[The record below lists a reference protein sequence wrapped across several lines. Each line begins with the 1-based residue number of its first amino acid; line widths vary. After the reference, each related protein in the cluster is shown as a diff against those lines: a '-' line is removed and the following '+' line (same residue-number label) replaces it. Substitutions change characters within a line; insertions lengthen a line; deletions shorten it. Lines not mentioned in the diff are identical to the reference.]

1 MILDYIG
8 KIFLVLGILFFIA
21 ALYHLY
27 KNDVLE
33 TISGVKEFEQA
44 QEVYNQKLNESRKVF
59 DDLNKKNIN
68 RGGDT
73 GEVKILSELSIIP
86 AKSDASRELEDL
98 EALYKQA
105 EKRIQKEDKMLGEEK
120 TSFLDEEEQTT
131 YLDDEKTS
139 FLEDEFVDEDKTSFL
154 EEDDEKTSFLEVEDE
169 KTDFLDSDEEKTMF
183 LDEEKTTFLEEEEEK
198 TSFLEVDDEKTEFLS
213 DEEEKTT
220 FLD

>member
-1 MILDYIG
+1 MILDYVS
-8 KIFLVLGILFFIA
+8 KIFLVLGVLFFLA

-44 QEVYNQKLNESRKVF
+44 QEIYNQKLDESRKVF

-105 EKRIQKEDKMLGEEK
+105 EKRMREEDIQHSGKTAYLDEEK
-120 TSFLDEEEQTT
+120 TSFLEEKEERT
-131 YLDDEKTS
+131 D
-139 FLEDEFVDEDKTSFL
+139 FLP
-154 EEDDEKTSFLEVEDE
+154 VEDE
-169 KTDFLDSDEEKTMF
+169 KTDFLNSDEEKTMF
-183 LDEEKTTFLEEEEEK
+183 LEESEEKTTFLEDSDEK
-198 TSFLEVDDEKTEFLS
+198 TVFLGIEDEKTEFLS
-213 DEEEKTT
+213 EDDEKTT
-220 FLD
+220 FLE

>member
-1 MILDYIG
+1 MILDYVS
-8 KIFLVLGILFFIA
+8 KIFLVLGILFFLA

-44 QEVYNQKLNESRKVF
+44 QEVYNQKLDESRKVF
-59 DDLNKKNIN
+59 DDLDKKNIN

-105 EKRIQKEDKMLGEEK
+105 EKRMQEEDKMLDKEK

-139 FLEDEFVDEDKTSFL
+139 FLEDEFVDKDKTSFL
-154 EEDDEKTSFLEVEDE
+154 EEDDEKTSFIEVE
-169 KTDFLDSDEEKTMF
+169 
-183 LDEEKTTFLEEEEEK
+183 
-198 TSFLEVDDEKTEFLS
+198 DEKTEFLS
-213 DEEEKTT
+213 DDDEKTIFLDAEDEKTEFLSENDEEKTT

>member
-1 MILDYIG
+1 MILDYVS
-8 KIFLVLGILFFIA
+8 KIFLVLGVLFFIA

-44 QEVYNQKLNESRKVF
+44 QEIYNQKLDESRKVF
-59 DDLNKKNIN
+59 DDLNKKNID

-86 AKSDASRELEDL
+86 AKSDASKELEDL

-105 EKRIQKEDKMLGEEK
+105 EKRMQEEDKKLSEEK
-120 TSFLDEEEQTT
+120 TAYLNTEE
-131 YLDDEKTS
+131 EKTS
-139 FLEDEFVDEDKTSFL
+139 FLEDEEDKTSFL
-154 EEDDEKTSFLEVEDE
+154 EEEDNEKTSFLEVEDE
-169 KTDFLDSDEEKTMF
+169 KTEFLSD
-183 LDEEKTTFLEEEEEK
+183 DNEKTT
-198 TSFLEVDDEKTEFLS
+198 FLEVDDEKTDFLS
-213 DEEEKTT
+213 DDEEKTT

>member
-1 MILDYIG
+1 MILDHVS
-8 KIFLVLGILFFIA
+8 KIFLVLGILFFLA

-44 QEVYNQKLNESRKVF
+44 QEVYNQKLDESRKVF

-105 EKRIQKEDKMLGEEK
+105 EKRMQEENKQLDEKTAYLDAEEEK
-120 TSFLDEEEQTT
+120 TM

-139 FLEDEFVDEDKTSFL
+139 FLEDGFIDEDKTSFL
-154 EEDDEKTSFLEVEDE
+154 EEDDEKTSFLG
-169 KTDFLDSDEEKTMF
+169 
-183 LDEEKTTFLEEEEEK
+183 
-198 TSFLEVDDEKTEFLS
+198 VDDEKTEFLS
-213 DEEEKTT
+213 DDEESTTFLNVDDEKTDFLSDNEEKTI

>member
-1 MILDYIG
+1 MLDYVS
-8 KIFLVLGILFFIA
+8 KIFLVLGILFFLA

-44 QEVYNQKLNESRKVF
+44 QEIYNQKLDESRKVF
-59 DDLNKKNIN
+59 DDLDKKNIN

-86 AKSDASRELEDL
+86 AKSDASKELENL
-98 EALYKQA
+98 EALYKKA
-105 EKRIQKEDKMLGEEK
+105 EARMNSEQNNESIYEE
-120 TSFLDEEEQTT
+120 
-131 YLDDEKTS
+131 
-139 FLEDEFVDEDKTSFL
+139 KTSFL
-154 EEDDEKTSFLEVEDE
+154 EEDEKTDFLPVEDE
-169 KTDFLDSDEEKTMF
+169 RTDFLDSDEEKTMF
-183 LDEEKTTFLEEEEEK
+183 LEDSEEKTTFLEEEEEK

>member
-1 MILDYIG
+1 MVLDYIS

-44 QEVYNQKLNESRKVF
+44 QEIYNQKLDESRKVF

-105 EKRIQKEDKMLGEEK
+105 EKRMQEEDEQFSEEK
-120 TSFLDEEEQTT
+120 TSFLEEE
-131 YLDDEKTS
+131 DEKTD
-139 FLEDEFVDEDKTSFL
+139 FLP
-154 EEDDEKTSFLEVEDE
+154 VEDE
-169 KTDFLDSDEEKTMF
+169 KTDFLDADEEKTMF
-183 LDEEKTTFLEEEEEK
+183 LEDDEEKTTFLEDSDEK
-198 TSFLEVDDEKTEFLS
+198 TAFLDANDEKTEFLS

>member
-1 MILDYIG
+1 MILDYVS
-8 KIFLVLGILFFIA
+8 KIFLVLGILFFLA

-44 QEVYNQKLNESRKVF
+44 QEVYNQKLDESRKVF
-59 DDLNKKNIN
+59 DDLDKKNIN

-105 EKRIQKEDKMLGEEK
+105 EKRMQEEDKMLDEEK

-139 FLEDEFVDEDKTSFL
+139 FLEDEFVDKDKTSFL
-154 EEDDEKTSFLEVEDE
+154 EEDDEKTSFIEVEDE
-169 KTDFLDSDEEKTMF
+169 KTGFLSDDDEKTIFLDAEDEKTEF
-183 LDEEKTTFLEEEEEK
+183 LSENDEEKTTFL
-198 TSFLEVDDEKTEFLS
+198 D
-213 DEEEKTT
+213 
-220 FLD
+220 

>member
-1 MILDYIG
+1 MILDYVS

-44 QEVYNQKLNESRKVF
+44 QEVYNQKLDESRKVF
-59 DDLNKKNIN
+59 DDLDKKNIN

-86 AKSDASRELEDL
+86 AKSDASKELEDL

-105 EKRIQKEDKMLGEEK
+105 EKRMQEEDKKLSEEK
-120 TSFLDEEEQTT
+120 TA
-131 YLDDEKTS
+131 YLDTEEKTS
-139 FLEDEFVDEDKTSFL
+139 FLEDDEDKTSFL
-154 EEDDEKTSFLEVEDE
+154 EEDDEKTSFLEEDEKTDFLPVEDE

-183 LDEEKTTFLEEEEEK
+183 LEDGEEKI
-198 TSFLEVDDEKTEFLS
+198 
-213 DEEEKTT
+213 T

>member
-1 MILDYIG
+1 MILDYVS
-8 KIFLVLGILFFIA
+8 KIFLVLGVLFFLA

-44 QEVYNQKLNESRKVF
+44 QEIYNQKLDESRKVF

-105 EKRIQKEDKMLGEEK
+105 EKRIQEEDKELGEEK
-120 TSFLDEEEQTT
+120 TT
-131 YLDDEKTS
+131 YLDTEEEKIS
-139 FLEDEFVDEDKTSFL
+139 FLEDDEDKTSFL
-154 EEDDEKTSFLEVEDE
+154 EEDNEKTSFLEVEDE
-169 KTDFLDSDEEKTMF
+169 KTEFLSD
-183 LDEEKTTFLEEEEEK
+183 DEEKTTFLD
-198 TSFLEVDDEKTEFLS
+198 VDDEKTDFLS
-213 DEEEKTT
+213 DDEEKTT

>member
-1 MILDYIG
+1 MILDYIS
-8 KIFLVLGILFFIA
+8 KIFLVLGILFFLA

-44 QEVYNQKLNESRKVF
+44 QEVYNQKLDESRKVF

-73 GEVKILSELSIIP
+73 GEVKVLSELSIIP

-105 EKRIQKEDKMLGEEK
+105 EKRMQEEDALCSEK
-120 TSFLDEEEQTT
+120 TAYLDEEEQTT

-139 FLEDEFVDEDKTSFL
+139 FLEDEFVDEDKTVFL
-154 EEDDEKTSFLEVEDE
+154 EEDDEKNSFLEAE
-169 KTDFLDSDEEKTMF
+169 
-183 LDEEKTTFLEEEEEK
+183 
-198 TSFLEVDDEKTEFLS
+198 DEKTEFLS
-213 DEEEKTT
+213 DNEEKTT
-220 FLD
+220 FLNMDDEKTDFLSNDDEKTTFLD

>member
-1 MILDYIG
+1 MILDYVS
-8 KIFLVLGILFFIA
+8 KIFLVLGILFFLA

-44 QEVYNQKLNESRKVF
+44 QEVYNQKLDESRKVF

-105 EKRIQKEDKMLGEEK
+105 EKRMQEEDKPFDEEK
-120 TSFLDEEEQTT
+120 TSFLEEE
-131 YLDDEKTS
+131 DERTD
-139 FLEDEFVDEDKTSFL
+139 FLP
-154 EEDDEKTSFLEVEDE
+154 VEDE
-169 KTDFLDSDEEKTMF
+169 KTDFLSSDEEKTIF
-183 LDEEKTTFLEEEEEK
+183 LEDSEENTTFLEESDEKTAFLGVEDEKTEFLSEDEEKTTFLE
-198 TSFLEVDDEKTEFLS
+198 
-213 DEEEKTT
+213 
-220 FLD
+220 

>member
-8 KIFLVLGILFFIA
+8 KIFLVLGILFFIV

-44 QEVYNQKLNESRKVF
+44 QEVYNQKLDESRKVF

-98 EALYKQA
+98 EALYKKA
-105 EKRIQKEDKMLGEEK
+105 EARMNSEQNNESAYEE
-120 TSFLDEEEQTT
+120 
-131 YLDDEKTS
+131 
-139 FLEDEFVDEDKTSFL
+139 KTSFL
-154 EEDDEKTSFLEVEDE
+154 EEDEERTDFLPVEDE

-183 LDEEKTTFLEEEEEK
+183 LEDGEEKTTFLEEDEK
-198 TSFLEVDDEKTEFLS
+198 TSFLETDDEKTEFLS
-213 DEEEKTT
+213 DEDEKTT
-220 FLD
+220 FLE

>member
-1 MILDYIG
+1 MVLDYVS
-8 KIFLVLGILFFIA
+8 KIFLVLGILFFLA

-44 QEVYNQKLNESRKVF
+44 QEVYNQKLDESRKVF

-105 EKRIQKEDKMLGEEK
+105 EKRMQEEEYSEK
-120 TSFLDEEEQTT
+120 TA

-154 EEDDEKTSFLEVEDE
+154 EEDGEKTSFLEVEDE
-169 KTDFLDSDEEKTMF
+169 KTEFLSDDDEKTTFLDIDDEKTDFLSD
-183 LDEEKTTFLEEEEEK
+183 DEEKTTFLE
-198 TSFLEVDDEKTEFLS
+198 
-213 DEEEKTT
+213 
-220 FLD
+220 

>member
-1 MILDYIG
+1 MILDYVS
-8 KIFLVLGILFFIA
+8 KIFLVLGILFFLA

-33 TISGVKEFEQA
+33 TISGIKEFEQA
-44 QEVYNQKLNESRKVF
+44 QEVYNQKLDESRKVF
-59 DDLNKKNIN
+59 DDLDKKNIN

-105 EKRIQKEDKMLGEEK
+105 EKRMQEEDKMLDEEK

-139 FLEDEFVDEDKTSFL
+139 FLEDEFVDKDKTSFL
-154 EEDDEKTSFLEVEDE
+154 EEDDEKTSFIEVEDE
-169 KTDFLDSDEEKTMF
+169 KIGFLSDDDEKTIFLDAEDEKTEF
-183 LDEEKTTFLEEEEEK
+183 LSENDEEKTTFL
-198 TSFLEVDDEKTEFLS
+198 D
-213 DEEEKTT
+213 
-220 FLD
+220 

>member
-1 MILDYIG
+1 MILDYVS
-8 KIFLVLGILFFIA
+8 KIFLVLGILFFLA

-44 QEVYNQKLNESRKVF
+44 QEIYNQKLDESRKVF
-59 DDLNKKNIN
+59 DNLDKKNIN

-105 EKRIQKEDKMLGEEK
+105 KKRMQEEDNMLGEEK
-120 TSFLDEEEQTT
+120 TSFFDEEEQTT
-131 YLDDEKTS
+131 YLDEEKTS
-139 FLEDEFVDEDKTSFL
+139 FLEDEFIDEDKTSFL
-154 EEDDEKTSFLEVEDE
+154 EDDEKTSFLEVGDE
-169 KTDFLDSDEEKTMF
+169 KAEFLSGDDES
-183 LDEEKTTFLEEEEEK
+183 TTFLDVE
-198 TSFLEVDDEKTEFLS
+198 DEKTEFLS
-213 DEEEKTT
+213 DDEEKTT

>member
-44 QEVYNQKLNESRKVF
+44 QEVYNQKLDESRKVF

-98 EALYKQA
+98 KALYKQA
-105 EKRIQKEDKMLGEEK
+105 EKRIQEEDKKLSEEK
-120 TSFLDEEEQTT
+120 TAYLNTEE
-131 YLDDEKTS
+131 EKTS
-139 FLEDEFVDEDKTSFL
+139 FLEDEEDKTSFL
-154 EEDDEKTSFLEVEDE
+154 EEDDDEKTSFLEVEDE
-169 KTDFLDSDEEKTMF
+169 KTEFLSD
-183 LDEEKTTFLEEEEEK
+183 DNEKTT
-198 TSFLEVDDEKTEFLS
+198 FLEVDDEKTDFLS
-213 DEEEKTT
+213 DDEEKTT

>member
-8 KIFLVLGILFFIA
+8 KIFLVLGVLFFIA

-44 QEVYNQKLNESRKVF
+44 QEVYNQKLDESRKVF

-105 EKRIQKEDKMLGEEK
+105 EKRMQEEDRQIDEEK
-120 TSFLDEEEQTT
+120 TTFLDEEEQTT

-139 FLEDEFVDEDKTSFL
+139 FLEDNEDKTSFL
-154 EEDDEKTSFLEVEDE
+154 EEDN
-169 KTDFLDSDEEKTMF
+169 
-183 LDEEKTTFLEEEEEK
+183 EK
-198 TSFLEVDDEKTEFLS
+198 TSFLEVDDENTEFLSDDDEKTTFLDVEDEKTDFLS

-220 FLD
+220 FLE

>member
-1 MILDYIG
+1 MILDYVS
-8 KIFLVLGILFFIA
+8 KIFLVLGVLFFLA

-44 QEVYNQKLNESRKVF
+44 QEIYNQKLDESRKVF

-105 EKRIQKEDKMLGEEK
+105 EKRIQEEDKELGEEK
-120 TSFLDEEEQTT
+120 TAYLNTEEE
-131 YLDDEKTS
+131 KIS
-139 FLEDEFVDEDKTSFL
+139 FLEDDEDKTSFL
-154 EEDDEKTSFLEVEDE
+154 EEDNEKTSFLEVEDE
-169 KTDFLDSDEEKTMF
+169 KTEFLSD
-183 LDEEKTTFLEEEEEK
+183 DEEKTTFLD
-198 TSFLEVDDEKTEFLS
+198 VDDEKTDFLS
-213 DEEEKTT
+213 DDEEKTT

>member
-1 MILDYIG
+1 MILDYVS

-44 QEVYNQKLNESRKVF
+44 QEIYNQKLDESRKVF
-59 DDLNKKNIN
+59 DDLDKKNIN
-68 RGGDT
+68 RGSDT

-105 EKRIQKEDKMLGEEK
+105 EKRMQEEDKKLSEGKTAYLDTEEEK
-120 TSFLDEEEQTT
+120 TSFLE
-131 YLDDEKTS
+131 DDEKTS
-139 FLEDEFVDEDKTSFL
+139 FLKDEFIDEDKTSFL

-169 KTDFLDSDEEKTMF
+169 KTEFLSDDNEKTI
-183 LDEEKTTFLEEEEEK
+183 
-198 TSFLEVDDEKTEFLS
+198 FLEVDDEKTDFLTS
-213 DEEEKTT
+213 DEEKTT

>member
-1 MILDYIG
+1 MILDYVS
-8 KIFLVLGILFFIA
+8 KIFLVLGILFFLA

-44 QEVYNQKLNESRKVF
+44 QEVYNQKLDESRKVF
-59 DDLNKKNIN
+59 DDLNKKNID

-86 AKSDASRELEDL
+86 AKSDASKELEDL

-105 EKRIQKEDKMLGEEK
+105 EKRMQEEDKKLSEEKTAYLNTEEEK
-120 TSFLDEEEQTT
+120 TSFLEGE
-131 YLDDEKTS
+131 
-139 FLEDEFVDEDKTSFL
+139 EDKTSFL
-154 EEDDEKTSFLEVEDE
+154 EEEDDEKTSFLEVEDE

-183 LDEEKTTFLEEEEEK
+183 LEDSEEKTTFLEE
-198 TSFLEVDDEKTEFLS
+198 DDEKTDFL
-213 DEEEKTT
+213 E
-220 FLD
+220 

>member
-1 MILDYIG
+1 MILDYVS
-8 KIFLVLGILFFIA
+8 KIFLVLGVLFFLV

-44 QEVYNQKLNESRKVF
+44 QEVYNQKLDESRKVF
-59 DDLNKKNIN
+59 DNLNKKNIN

-105 EKRIQKEDKMLGEEK
+105 KKRMQEEDNMLGEEK

-131 YLDDEKTS
+131 YLDE
-139 FLEDEFVDEDKTSFL
+139 EKTSFL
-154 EEDDEKTSFLEVEDE
+154 EEDEKTDFLPVEDE
-169 KTDFLDSDEEKTMF
+169 KTEFLDTDEEKTMF
-183 LDEEKTTFLEEEEEK
+183 LEGSEEKTTFLEAGDEK
-198 TSFLEVDDEKTEFLS
+198 TAFLGVEDEKTEFLS

>member
-1 MILDYIG
+1 MILDYVS

-44 QEVYNQKLNESRKVF
+44 QEVYNQKLDESRKVF

-105 EKRIQKEDKMLGEEK
+105 EKRMQEEDKQLDEEK
-120 TSFLDEEEQTT
+120 TSFLEEE
-131 YLDDEKTS
+131 DEKTE
-139 FLEDEFVDEDKTSFL
+139 FLP
-154 EEDDEKTSFLEVEDE
+154 VEDE
-169 KTDFLDSDEEKTMF
+169 KTDFLDSDEEKTTF
-183 LDEEKTTFLEEEEEK
+183 LEEGEEKTTFLEDSDEKTAFLGVEDEKTEFLSEDEEKTTFL
-198 TSFLEVDDEKTEFLS
+198 D
-213 DEEEKTT
+213 
-220 FLD
+220 

>member
-8 KIFLVLGILFFIA
+8 KMFLVLGILFFIA

-44 QEVYNQKLNESRKVF
+44 QEIYNQKLDESRKVF
-59 DDLNKKNIN
+59 DDLDKKNIN

-105 EKRIQKEDKMLGEEK
+105 EKRMQEEDKKLSEEK
-120 TSFLDEEEQTT
+120 TAYLNTEE
-131 YLDDEKTS
+131 EKTS
-139 FLEDEFVDEDKTSFL
+139 FLEDEEGKTSFL
-154 EEDDEKTSFLEVEDE
+154 EEEDDEKTSFLEVEDE
-169 KTDFLDSDEEKTMF
+169 KTEFLSD
-183 LDEEKTTFLEEEEEK
+183 DNEKTT
-198 TSFLEVDDEKTEFLS
+198 FLEVDDEKTDFLS
-213 DEEEKTT
+213 DDEEKTI

>member
-1 MILDYIG
+1 MILDYVS

-44 QEVYNQKLNESRKVF
+44 QEIYNQKLDESRKVF
-59 DDLNKKNIN
+59 DDLDKKNIN

-105 EKRIQKEDKMLGEEK
+105 EKRMQEEDKQFDEEK
-120 TSFLDEEEQTT
+120 TSFLEEE
-131 YLDDEKTS
+131 DERTD
-139 FLEDEFVDEDKTSFL
+139 FLP
-154 EEDDEKTSFLEVEDE
+154 VEDE
-169 KTDFLDSDEEKTMF
+169 KTDFLSSDEEKTIF
-183 LDEEKTTFLEEEEEK
+183 LEDSEEKTTFLEDSDEK
-198 TSFLEVDDEKTEFLS
+198 TAFLGVEDEKTEFLS
-213 DEEEKTT
+213 EDDEGKTT

>member
-1 MILDYIG
+1 MILDYVS
-8 KIFLVLGILFFIA
+8 KIFLVLGILFFLA

-44 QEVYNQKLNESRKVF
+44 QEIYNQKLDESRKVF
-59 DDLNKKNIN
+59 DDLDKKNIN

-105 EKRIQKEDKMLGEEK
+105 EKRMQEEDKMLGEEK
-120 TSFLDEEEQTT
+120 TSFLDEKEQTT
-131 YLDDEKTS
+131 YLDEEKTS
-139 FLEDEFVDEDKTSFL
+139 FLEDNEDKTSFL
-154 EEDDEKTSFLEVEDE
+154 EEDDEKTSFLELGNEKTEFLSDDEEKTTFLDVEDE
-169 KTDFLDSDEEKTMF
+169 KTDFLSGN
-183 LDEEKTTFLEEEEEK
+183 
-198 TSFLEVDDEKTEFLS
+198 
-213 DEEEKTT
+213 EEKTT

>member
-1 MILDYIG
+1 MVLDCIS
-8 KIFLVLGILFFIA
+8 KIFLVLGVLFFIA

-44 QEVYNQKLNESRKVF
+44 QEIYNQKLDESRKVF

-98 EALYKQA
+98 EALYKKA
-105 EKRIQKEDKMLGEEK
+105 EARMNSEQNNESIYEE
-120 TSFLDEEEQTT
+120 
-131 YLDDEKTS
+131 
-139 FLEDEFVDEDKTSFL
+139 KTSFL
-154 EEDDEKTSFLEVEDE
+154 EEDEKTDFLSVGDE
-169 KTDFLDSDEEKTMF
+169 KTDFLDADEEKTMF
-183 LDEEKTTFLEEEEEK
+183 LEDSEEKTTFLEDSDEKTAFLGVEDEKTEFLLEDEEKTTFL
-198 TSFLEVDDEKTEFLS
+198 D
-213 DEEEKTT
+213 
-220 FLD
+220 

>member
-1 MILDYIG
+1 M
-8 KIFLVLGILFFIA
+8 LGILFFVA

-44 QEVYNQKLNESRKVF
+44 QEVYNQKLDESRKVF
-59 DDLNKKNIN
+59 DDLDKKNIN

-105 EKRIQKEDKMLGEEK
+105 EKRMQEEDKP
-120 TSFLDEEEQTT
+120 FDE
-131 YLDDEKTS
+131 EKTS
-139 FLEDEFVDEDKTSFL
+139 FLEDDEDKTSFL
-154 EEDDEKTSFLEVEDE
+154 EEDDEKTSFFEVEDE
-169 KTDFLDSDEEKTMF
+169 KTEFLSD
-183 LDEEKTTFLEEEEEK
+183 DNEKTT
-198 TSFLEVDDEKTEFLS
+198 FLEVDDEKTDFL
-213 DEEEKTT
+213 E
-220 FLD
+220 

>member
-8 KIFLVLGILFFIA
+8 KMFLVLGILFFIA

-44 QEVYNQKLNESRKVF
+44 QEIYNQKLDESRKVF

-105 EKRIQKEDKMLGEEK
+105 EKRMQEEDKKLSEEK
-120 TSFLDEEEQTT
+120 TAYLNTEE
-131 YLDDEKTS
+131 EKTS
-139 FLEDEFVDEDKTSFL
+139 FLEDEEDKTSFL
-154 EEDDEKTSFLEVEDE
+154 EEEDDEKTSFLEVEDE
-169 KTDFLDSDEEKTMF
+169 KTEFLSD
-183 LDEEKTTFLEEEEEK
+183 DNEKTT
-198 TSFLEVDDEKTEFLS
+198 FLEVDDEKTDFLS
-213 DEEEKTT
+213 DDEEKTT

>member
-33 TISGVKEFEQA
+33 TISGIKEFEQA
-44 QEVYNQKLNESRKVF
+44 QEIYNQKLDESRKVF

-105 EKRIQKEDKMLGEEK
+105 EKGMQEEDKKLSEEKTAYLNTEEEK
-120 TSFLDEEEQTT
+120 TSFLEENEKTDFLPVEDKKTDFLDADEEKKMFLEDGEEKTT
-131 YLDDEKTS
+131 FLEESDEKTA
-139 FLEDEFVDEDKTSFL
+139 FLS
-154 EEDDEKTSFLEVEDE
+154 VEDE
-169 KTDFLDSDEEKTMF
+169 KTEFLSE
-183 LDEEKTTFLEEEEEK
+183 DEEKTTFLE
-198 TSFLEVDDEKTEFLS
+198 
-213 DEEEKTT
+213 
-220 FLD
+220 

>member
-1 MILDYIG
+1 MA
-8 KIFLVLGILFFIA
+8 LGVLFFVA

-44 QEVYNQKLNESRKVF
+44 QEVYNQKLDESRKVF

-105 EKRIQKEDKMLGEEK
+105 EKRIQEEDKELGEEK
-120 TSFLDEEEQTT
+120 TA
-131 YLDDEKTS
+131 YLDTEEEKTS
-139 FLEDEFVDEDKTSFL
+139 FLEDDEDKTSFL
-154 EEDDEKTSFLEVEDE
+154 EEDNEKTSFLEVENE
-169 KTDFLDSDEEKTMF
+169 KTEFLSD
-183 LDEEKTTFLEEEEEK
+183 DEEKTTFLD
-198 TSFLEVDDEKTEFLS
+198 VDDEKTDFLS
-213 DEEEKTT
+213 DDEEKTT

>member
-44 QEVYNQKLNESRKVF
+44 QEIYNQKLDESRKVF
-59 DDLNKKNIN
+59 DNLDKKNIN

-105 EKRIQKEDKMLGEEK
+105 EKRMQEEDKP
-120 TSFLDEEEQTT
+120 FDEG
-131 YLDDEKTS
+131 
-139 FLEDEFVDEDKTSFL
+139 KTSFL
-154 EEDDEKTSFLEVEDE
+154 EEEDERTDFLPVEDE

-183 LDEEKTTFLEEEEEK
+183 LEDSEEKTAFLEEDDEK
-198 TSFLEVDDEKTEFLS
+198 TSFLETDDEKTEFLS
-213 DEEEKTT
+213 DEDEKTT

>member
-1 MILDYIG
+1 MILDYVS
-8 KIFLVLGILFFIA
+8 KIFLVLGVLFFLA

-44 QEVYNQKLNESRKVF
+44 QEIYNQKLDESRKVF

-73 GEVKILSELSIIP
+73 GEVKILSELSIIS

-98 EALYKQA
+98 EDLYKQA
-105 EKRIQKEDKMLGEEK
+105 EKRMQEEDKELGEEK
-120 TSFLDEEEQTT
+120 TAYLDTEEE
-131 YLDDEKTS
+131 KIS
-139 FLEDEFVDEDKTSFL
+139 FLEDDEDKTSFL
-154 EEDDEKTSFLEVEDE
+154 EEDNEKTSFLEVEDE
-169 KTDFLDSDEEKTMF
+169 KTEFLSD
-183 LDEEKTTFLEEEEEK
+183 DEEKTTFLD
-198 TSFLEVDDEKTEFLS
+198 VDDEKTDFLS
-213 DEEEKTT
+213 DDEEKTT

>member
-1 MILDYIG
+1 MILDYVS
-8 KIFLVLGILFFIA
+8 KIFLVLGILFFLA

-44 QEVYNQKLNESRKVF
+44 QEVYNQKLDESRKVF
-59 DDLNKKNIN
+59 DDLDKKNIN

-105 EKRIQKEDKMLGEEK
+105 EKRMQEEDKMLDEEK

-139 FLEDEFVDEDKTSFL
+139 FLEDEFVDKDKTSFL
-154 EEDDEKTSFLEVEDE
+154 EEDDEKTSFIEVEDE
-169 KTDFLDSDEEKTMF
+169 KIGFLSDDDEKTIFLDAEDEKTEF
-183 LDEEKTTFLEEEEEK
+183 LSENDEEKTTFL
-198 TSFLEVDDEKTEFLS
+198 D
-213 DEEEKTT
+213 
-220 FLD
+220 